1 MKSSH
6 LSSIT
11 YIQTKN
17 VLHYAASAATARYLL
32 FIYCLLAKSN
42 QRPFALACWPYSS
55 FLYLPAKCQQ
65 CGHNL
70 ISPFDWLWMDGFST
84 WLGGSLY
91 SPIFRR
97 SIHQVHL
104 HRFPRLIGLR
114 ASSAPDASFQSCSI
128 HPANKYEEASSHI
141 SSSPLRLNKWT
152 FESFKYLHRRAIV
165 GRLWIAITKKNMEI

>member
-1 MKSSH
+1 MYCTM
-6 LSSIT
+6 LLLLLIQLDICFSSIVCWLKAT
-11 YIQTKN
+11 NDRLHWPVGHI
-17 VLHYAASAATARYLL
+17 VLSC
-32 FIYCLLAKSN
+32 ICL
-42 QRPFALACWPYSS
+42 
-55 FLYLPAKCQQ
+55 LPAKCQQ

-114 ASSAPDASFQSCSI
+114 ARHQMHHSNAA
-128 HPANKYEEASSHI
+128 A
-141 SSSPLRLNKWT
+141 T
-152 FESFKYLHRRAIV
+152 IV
-165 GRLWIAITKKNMEI
+165 LVIDQFLSLLLKLWVCIYYTKKMWLKPLTNRKLNPNVIILE

>member
-1 MKSSH
+1 MYCTR
-6 LSSIT
+6 LLLLQLIQLDICFSSIVCWLKAT
-11 YIQTKN
+11 NDRLHWPVGHI
-17 VLHYAASAATARYLL
+17 VLSC
-32 FIYCLLAKSN
+32 ICL
-42 QRPFALACWPYSS
+42 
-55 FLYLPAKCQQ
+55 LPAKCQQ

-114 ASSAPDASFQSCSI
+114 ARHQMHHSNAAATISDGPILGVLSLKKGCSNLWQMWFL
-128 HPANKYEEASSHI
+128 AYK
-141 SSSPLRLNKWT
+141 T
-152 FESFKYLHRRAIV
+152 FFV
-165 GRLWIAITKKNMEI
+165 WI

>member
-1 MKSSH
+1 MFIKDSVLFTNFQRIQSTIPNVPY
-6 LSSIT
+6 IT
-11 YIQTKN
+11 YISKRKMYCTMLLLLLQLDICFSSIVCWLKATN
-17 VLHYAASAATARYLL
+17 DRLHWPVGHIVLSC
-32 FIYCLLAKSN
+32 ICL
-42 QRPFALACWPYSS
+42 
-55 FLYLPAKCQQ
+55 LPAKCQQ

-114 ASSAPDASFQSCSI
+114 ARHQMHHSNAAATIAYTSDRPKFWAYYSSFEYVLPE
-128 HPANKYEEASSHI
+128 KMLLK
-141 SSSPLRLNKWT
+141 PL
-152 FESFKYLHRRAIV
+152 
-165 GRLWIAITKKNMEI
+165 TK

>member
-1 MKSSH
+1 MTVVYKRF
-6 LSSIT
+6 SIIHQFPKNSIHYT
-11 YIQTKN
+11 KCSIYNLYIQTKN

-114 ASSAPDASFQSCSI
+114 ARHQMHHSNAAATIAYTSDRPKFWAYYSSFEYVLPE
-128 HPANKYEEASSHI
+128 KMLLK
-141 SSSPLRLNKWT
+141 PL
-152 FESFKYLHRRAIV
+152 
-165 GRLWIAITKKNMEI
+165 TK